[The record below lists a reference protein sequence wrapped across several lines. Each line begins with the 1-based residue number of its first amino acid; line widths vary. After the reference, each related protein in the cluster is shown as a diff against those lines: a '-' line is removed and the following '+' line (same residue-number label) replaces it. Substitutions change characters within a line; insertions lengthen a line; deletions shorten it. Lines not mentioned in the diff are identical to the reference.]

1 MSNFFSSRSKE
12 MQTDIDNYLD
22 NVENAALIFFEG
34 VKNYIAGKIERF
46 EKHYQKI
53 TEIETEADRLRRDI
67 KKKLYTFMLIPE
79 SRGDVLGLIEN
90 IDDVVDIAQKVL
102 TQLSIET
109 PKIPDF
115 LKADFY
121 DLAELSS
128 KSVEELVKA
137 ARAFFTEIKLV
148 SNYINKVHFYEH
160 EADQLEEQMK
170 RKIFRT
176 TEIKSFSKRV
186 HLRYFVEKIVLCSDA
201 AESVA
206 ERLAVYTIKRRI

>member
-1 MSNFFSSRSKE
+1 
-12 MQTDIDNYLD
+12 MQTDIDRFLD

-34 VKNYIAGKIERF
+34 VKNYIAGKTERF
-46 EKHYQKI
+46 EKYFQDI
-53 TEIETEADRLRRDI
+53 TEIETEADSLRRDI
-67 KKKLYTFMLIPE
+67 KRKLYTFMLIPE
-79 SRGDVLGLIEN
+79 SRGDVLGLVEN

-115 LKADFY
+115 LKDDFL

-128 KSVEELVKA
+128 KAVEELVKA

-176 TEIKSFSKRV
+176 AEIRSFSKRV
-186 HLRYFVEKIVLCSDA
+186 HLRYFVEKIVLFSDA